1 MEGSGSGA
9 DATGSMG
16 FWAHVDELRATIVR
30 CVVVVALLA
39 VAVFAF
45 APWIFDNIILAPCSG
60 DFVLYRWLGGV
71 SGSLPW
77 GADGDAG
84 AAGYAVSLVNINLA
98 SQFFIH
104 VSLSLWLAVIL
115 SVPWILYQLWLFVMP
130 GLYAAERSGVRSA
143 FLAGCVM
150 FYIGLAAGYFVVFP
164 VTLRFLAEY
173 QLSASIPNHI
183 TLDSY
188 MDNFVCLNLVMGLLF
203 ELPMLTWLSGR
214 LGLISRRQ
222 LVKYRRH
229 AVVALLVVAAVITP
243 TGDPFTLFIVFL
255 PLYLLWETGILFV
268 RC

>member
-1 MEGSGSGA
+1 
-9 DATGSMG
+9 
-16 FWAHVDELRATIVR
+16 
-30 CVVVVALLA
+30 
-39 VAVFAF
+39 
-45 APWIFDNIILAPCSG
+45 
-60 DFVLYRWLGGV
+60 
-71 SGSLPW
+71 
-77 GADGDAG
+77 
-84 AAGYAVSLVNINLA
+84 
-98 SQFFIH
+98 
-104 VSLSLWLAVIL
+104 
-115 SVPWILYQLWLFVMP
+115 
-130 GLYAAERSGVRSA
+130 
-143 FLAGCVM
+143 M